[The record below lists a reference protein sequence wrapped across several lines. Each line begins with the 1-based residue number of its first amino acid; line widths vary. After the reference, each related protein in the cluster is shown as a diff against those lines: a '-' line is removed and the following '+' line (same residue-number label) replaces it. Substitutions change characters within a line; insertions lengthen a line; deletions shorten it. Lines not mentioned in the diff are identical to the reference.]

1 MYAVLDQLG
10 WPSPGIIGEKKDAP
24 DPEEILRHSLDVAL
38 ELAHCTEH
46 FDTHHPG
53 RYYAC
58 GFEAWDAWIAGLRD
72 DEHLEALTQAER
84 AVPLQ
89 ANSWCYQSLVDARGA
104 ASRYLEGCA
113 RDRDG
118 EIASR
123 LGQAAAL
130 YSEQEALLSVGR
142 QHVPHPSM
150 QANDDLVGVGY
161 RLKGGDP
168 WSADVRHAQAETLDR
183 ALALERQAIVQLEH
197 ARAAL

>member
-1 MYAVLDQLG
+1 MIRVDQEPYGAGKAAFIKAARAEGLPILDDFQ
-10 WPSPGIIGEKKDAP
+10 WPVNRNPLFVNKSFFSEGHSARLPFYD
-24 DPEEILRHSLDVAL
+24 DLDYTRVDCPE
-38 ELAHCTEH
+38 
-46 FDTHHPG
+46 
-53 RYYAC
+53 
-58 GFEAWDAWIAGLRD
+58 
-72 DEHLEALTQAER
+72 AER

-183 ALALERQAIVQLEH
+183 ALALERQATVQLER